1 MLLYL
6 VRHGVAVDRTDP
18 ECPADPERPL
28 TRKGIEKTRAAMLG
42 LRAQGIEP
50 DVLITS
56 PFLRAAQTAEIAAES
71 LRYPR
76 DKIRRSDSLK
86 PGAEPAELWKE
97 LARLRSKEV
106 ICFGHAPN
114 LDLVIASALGARS
127 TVTSLKKAGV
137 ACVELDSVAPPKG
150 RLAWLFPPK
159 ILRML
164 GE

>member
-6 VRHGVAVDRTDP
+6 VRHGVAVDPADP

-42 LRAQGIEP
+42 LRAQGIAP
-50 DVLITS
+50 DVFISS
-56 PFLRAAQTAEIAAES
+56 PLLRAVQTAAIAAEI
-71 LRYPR
+71 LRYPL
-76 DKIRRSDSLK
+76 DKIRRADCLK
-86 PGAEPAELWKE
+86 PDAGPAELWKE
-97 LARLRSKEV
+97 LASVKAKEV

-127 TVTSLKKAGV
+127 LVTSLKKAGV
-137 ACVELDSVAPPKG
+137 ACVELDLVAPPKG
-150 RLAWLFPPK
+150 RLAWLLPPK
-159 ILRML
+159 ILRLL